1 MTLKRR
7 LERLERE
14 TPRSYADMSEIP
26 TPVLDAMLRRAWKN
40 GNLTPEE
47 LALFAELNAHGFEF

>member
-1 MTLKRR
+1 MTFKRR
-7 LERLERE
+7 IDRLERE
-14 TPRSYADMSEIP
+14 TPEFYADVSEIP
-26 TPVLDAMLRRAWKN
+26 TRILDAMLRQAWKD